1 MYRTLSLVVAAASC
15 LAFSSTSHA
24 ADYRDAKGRFALN
37 VPDGW
42 EAAAP
47 TNTDTIT
54 FVLGTSKST
63 NDDGAACLGMFLDMP
78 ATRSASQAELNT
90 VVDGQ
95 LNKEFWVSALKS
107 SGDQTFSVSSTG
119 NRDKDG
125 RRIHNVVFSGKS
137 EENGKTVDGT
147 GKMEVHFVPG
157 SMHSVMCVTDTTSYS
172 RFSPAFEQIFSSYEP
187 GSSAVIASLTAAP
200 SSALTLFART
210 SFKGQAQVLSSDTP
224 DLVAAGWIARA
235 GSVAVDGAEAWQVCD
250 GRGYSGNCQTITA
263 AKDESGMIVM
273 SARRKTDGFSAEAA
287 TASALRSGLTLI
299 RSHRV
304 AN

>member
-1 MYRTLSLVVAAASC
+1 MNRSLSLVVAVASC
-15 LAFSSTSHA
+15 LAFSNTSHA
-24 ADYRDAKGRFALN
+24 ADFRDAKGRFALN

-187 GSSAVIASLTAAP
+187 GSSAVIASLTTSP
-200 SSALTLFART
+200 SSALTLFSRS
-210 SFKGQAQVLSSDTP
+210 SFQGQAQVLSADTP
-224 DLVAAGWIARA
+224 DLLAAGWAARA
-235 GSVAVDGAEAWQVCD
+235 GSIAVDGAESWQVCD
-250 GRGYSGNCQTITA
+250 GRGFAGKCQTITS
-263 AKDESGMIVM
+263 AKDEAGMVVM
-273 SARRKTDGFSAEAA
+273 SARRDADGFRAEAA
-287 TASALRSGLTLI
+287 TASTLRKGLNVI
-299 RSHRV
+299 RSHRGKH
-304 AN
+304 

>member
-24 ADYRDAKGRFALN
+24 ADYRDAKGRFVLN

-42 EAAAP
+42 EAATP

-54 FVLGTSKST
+54 FVLGTSKSAG
-63 NDDGAACLGMFLDMP
+63 DDGAACLGMFLDMP
-78 ATRSASQAELNT
+78 ATRSASQDELNT
-90 VVDGQ
+90 VVEGQ

-107 SGDQTFSVSSTG
+107 SGDQTFKVSSTG

-125 RRIHNVVFSGKS
+125 RRIHNVIFSGTS
-137 EENGKTVDGT
+137 QENGKTVDGT
-147 GKMEVHFVPG
+147 GKMEVHFIPG

-187 GSSAVIASLTAAP
+187 GSAAVIASLTAAP
-200 SSALTLFART
+200 SSALTLFARS
-210 SFKGQAQVLSSDTP
+210 SFQGQAQVLSSDTP
-224 DLVAAGWIARA
+224 DLLAAGWIARA
-235 GSVAVDGAEAWQVCD
+235 GSVAVDGAQAWQVCD
-250 GRGYSGNCQTITA
+250 GRGYSGNCQTITS
-263 AKDESGMIVM
+263 AKDESGMVVM
-273 SARRKTDGFSAEAA
+273 SARRKSDGFRAEAA
-287 TASALRSGLTLI
+287 TASALRRGLTLI